1 VRRVLDFM
9 IVGTVDVKMAFGHS
23 GMPCR
28 LS

>member
-1 VRRVLDFM
+1 VLDFM